1 MTWFMDVLKI
11 YLEEQLQLLIKYYVI
26 KNLTLLKIQ
35 NIKDIKDVLLQWF
48 KNFLIKSRQVVLL
61 KVKLYQTKN

>member
-48 KNFLIKSRQVVLL
+48 KNFLIKSRQVALL